1 MNCHLSK
8 LQKRYIYIYI
18 YIYVV
23 KLRLIV
29 SPPNITNFPKKLDF

>member
-8 LQKRYIYIYI
+8 LQKLDIYI
-18 YIYVV
+18 V

-29 SPPNITNFPKKLDF
+29 SPPNITNFPKKLDL